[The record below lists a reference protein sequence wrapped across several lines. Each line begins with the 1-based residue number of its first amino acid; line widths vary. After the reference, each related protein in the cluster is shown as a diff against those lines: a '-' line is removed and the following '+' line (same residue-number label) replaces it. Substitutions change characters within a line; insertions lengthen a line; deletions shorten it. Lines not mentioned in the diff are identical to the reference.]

1 MPEGPSHI
9 ITGSALPFEVIFL
22 LNDMTQNDLD
32 NFAEGILNGLKL
44 SDDEL
49 RELVSINEKEELEKL
64 FYISR
69 RVRDHFF
76 GNKVFL
82 YSFVY
87 FSTYC
92 KNRCAFCYY
101 RESNDIERYRL
112 DIQEV
117 RNICRALKGEDIHMV
132 DLTMGEDPYF
142 HDRPDRFIDLVKTVK
157 SELDIPIMISPGVM
171 DNEVLRELND
181 NGANF
186 LALYQETHDRNLY
199 KKLRVG
205 QSFDD
210 RVNARKFAKSIGY
223 CVEDGILTGVGD
235 DVESTIKSLRGMEE
249 TSPDMVRVMT
259 FVPQAGTPL
268 EAMVQESNISELKIL
283 AILRLMFPDR
293 LIPASLDLEGIDG
306 MVQRLNAGA
315 NVVTSIIPSNSSL
328 EGVVNYDRDLKER
341 DRGPKSVVKRL
352 REMGME
358 PASQSDFNRIVGVV
372 S

>member
-1 MPEGPSHI
+1 MMRTH
-9 ITGSALPFEVIFL
+9 
-22 LNDMTQNDLD
+22 LD
-32 NFAEGILNGLKL
+32 NFVENIVNGLKL
-44 SDDEL
+44 SDDDL
-49 RELVSINEKEELEKL
+49 RDFISISEKEELEEL
-64 FYISR
+64 FYVSR
-69 RVRDHFF
+69 KVRDHFF

-92 KNRCAFCYY
+92 KNSCAFCYY

-112 DIQEV
+112 DIREV
-117 RNICRALKGEDIHMV
+117 RNICRSLKGEHIHMV

-142 HDRPDRFIDLVKTVK
+142 HEKPERFIDFVKTVK
-157 SELDIPIMISPGVM
+157 SELGLPIMISPGVM
-171 DNEVLRELND
+171 GNEVLKELND

-235 DVESTIKSLRGMEE
+235 DVESTILSLRGMEE
-249 TSPDMVRVMT
+249 ASPDMVRVMT
-259 FVPQAGTPL
+259 FAPQAGTPL
-268 EAMVQESNISELKIL
+268 ENTVQRSNISELKIL

-306 MVQRLNAGA
+306 MVQRLNVGA

-328 EGVVNYDRDLKER
+328 EGVVNYDRNLKER
-341 DRGPKSVVKRL
+341 DRDPKSVVKRL